1 MPEAPETS
9 STESPR
15 SAEAMDASLE
25 LLAATGPEYGG
36 GLANHGPMASEALV
50 VLERPDAVVPWVA
63 RYRQSLDER
72 PSGRNPIAPDRWRDA
87 LGDYRRVGD
96 WSNFFGRQ
104 LDDQPWRA
112 VLSQWCG
119 RFAQG
124 ISAAAFHGVIRTAHA
139 ARSLSRRDAPV
150 RRRELAE
157 GLAYWAAR
165 YQSLPESPVADPK
178 RRLPSEAIR
187 DVEPLPESRRGH
199 GFITDRLLALA
210 ESPSF
215 AHVAELVDT
224 TGDASRFVSD
234 LTETFADVYL
244 AHATGATTI
253 ALLHA
258 VTGPSAI
265 RLLLPHVDDA
275 AAKAM
280 LRYGWQAAAAI
291 YAASARAE
299 PDRTPKLEP
308 SGRDDLIDRA
318 VATGDEHAF
327 KFTEACLREH
337 ALAPRPVFLAAALD
351 VTRRLGLG

>member
-15 SAEAMDASLE
+15 SAEAMDAALE
-25 LLAATGPEYGG
+25 LLAGTGPEYGG

-50 VLERPDAVVPWVA
+50 VLERPDAVLPWVE
-63 RYRQSLDER
+63 RYRRSLDEH
-72 PSGRNPIAPDRWRDA
+72 PSSRNPITPGRWREA
-87 LGDYRRVGD
+87 LGDFQRVGD
-96 WSNFFGRQ
+96 WIAFFGRK
-104 LDDQPWRA
+104 LDDQPWRTA
-112 VLSQWCG
+112 LSEWCG
-119 RFAQG
+119 RLAPG
-124 ISAAAFHGVIRTAHA
+124 ISAAAFHGVIRTAHS
-139 ARSLSRRDAPV
+139 ARSLSRRDAPA
-150 RRRELAE
+150 RRLELAE

-165 YQSLPESPVADPK
+165 YQSLPESRATAPK
-178 RRLPSEAIR
+178 RLPSEAIR
-187 DVEPLPESRRGH
+187 DVEPLPDSRRGH
-199 GFITDRLLALA
+199 GFITDRLLPLA

-215 AHVAELVDT
+215 ACVADLVDT
-224 TGDASRFVSD
+224 SGDASRFVSD
-234 LTETFADVYL
+234 LTETFAGIYL
-244 AHATGATTI
+244 AHVTDASAI

-299 PDRTPKLEP
+299 PDRTPKLQP

-337 ALAPRPVFLAAALD
+337 ALAPHPVFLAAALD
-351 VTRRLGLG
+351 ATERLGHG